1 MGKGLLGAFI
11 SRLQFSCGCSARP
24 TPAGRAVA
32 HQDLKGA
39 TRSAPGASR
48 GRQGP
53 LRAQDPCPASAMDA
67 DNGSCCLL
75 LIEGDPISMVMPPL
89 LILAFV
95 LGVLGNGLALC
106 GFCFH
111 TNVWKPST
119 VYLFNLAVADF
130 LLMVCLPF
138 RTDYYHRHRHW
149 GFADVPCRLVLFMLA
164 MNRAGSI
171 VFLTVV
177 AVDRYFKVVHPHHAL
192 NAISNRTAAG
202 AVCVLWT
209 LVILGTLYL
218 LMESHLCKQARGI
231 SCESFIMESANGWHD
246 IMFQLEFFLPLSI
259 ILFCSCKVVWS
270 LKRRRRLARQARTR
284 KAIRFIVVVAAVFVT
299 CYLPSALARLYFLW
313 TVSSSTCDP
322 SVHLALH
329 VTLSFTYLNSVLDPL
344 IYYFAS
350 PSFPK
355 FYTKLNICGWR
366 PQWVGG
372 PNTHGPEEPVALS
385 LCRNSFGMASSFQSQ
400 LDSQ

>member
-1 MGKGLLGAFI
+1 MCSGRSPGHQSGTHQLSHRWPLRD
-11 SRLQFSCGCSARP
+11 SRSHSAHR
-24 TPAGRAVA
+24 TPAVS
-32 HQDLKGA
+32 
-39 TRSAPGASR
+39 T
-48 GRQGP
+48 
-53 LRAQDPCPASAMDA
+53 M

-75 LIEGDPISMVMPPL
+75 EGDPISKVMPPL

-95 LGVLGNGLALC
+95 LGALGNGIALC

-111 TNVWKPST
+111 VQTWKPST

-130 LLMVCLPF
+130 LLMICLPF

-149 GFADVPCRLVLFMLA
+149 GFEDVPCRLVLFMLA

-192 NAISNRTAAG
+192 NTISKRTAVG

-218 LMESHLCKQARGI
+218 LVESHLCVREKAI
-231 SCESFIMESANGWHD
+231 SCESFIMEKANGWHD
-246 IMFQLEFFLPLSI
+246 VMFQLEFFLPLSI
-259 ILFCSCKVVWS
+259 ILFCSFKVVWS
-270 LKRRRRLARQARTR
+270 LQQRRRLARQARMR
-284 KAIRFIVVVAAVFVT
+284 RAIRFITVVAAVFVT

-313 TVSSSTCDP
+313 TVPSSACNA
-322 SVHLALH
+322 SVHMGLH

-344 IYYFAS
+344 VYYFSS
-350 PSFPK
+350 PSFPR
-355 FYTKLNICGWR
+355 FYTKLNVCGWR
-366 PQWVGG
+366 PWR
-372 PNTHGPEEPVALS
+372 PGPEPLEPRELPAS
-385 LCRNSFGMASSFQSQ
+385 NLCRKSSITVAHSCQSQ
-400 LDSQ
+400 LDTQWELQVLNGTNTDRPTASRGTDGPP

>member
-1 MGKGLLGAFI
+1 
-11 SRLQFSCGCSARP
+11 
-24 TPAGRAVA
+24 
-32 HQDLKGA
+32 
-39 TRSAPGASR
+39 
-48 GRQGP
+48 
-53 LRAQDPCPASAMDA
+53 MDV
-67 DNGSCCLL
+67 DNGSCCL
-75 LIEGDPISMVMPPL
+75 IEGDPTSKVMPPL

-95 LGVLGNGLALC
+95 LGALGNGIALC

-111 TNVWKPST
+111 MTSWKPST

-130 LLMVCLPF
+130 LLMICLPF
-138 RTDYYHRHRHW
+138 RTDYYRRRRHW

-164 MNRAGSI
+164 TNRAGSI

-218 LMESHLCKQARGI
+218 LVESHLCAQDKGI

-246 IMFQLEFFLPLSI
+246 VMFQLEFFLPLSI
-259 ILFCSCKVVWS
+259 ILFCSFKVVWS
-270 LKRRRRLARQARTR
+270 LKRRQRLARQAQTR
-284 KAIRFIVVVAAVFVT
+284 KAICFIVVVAAVFVT

-313 TVSSSTCDP
+313 TVPSSACDS
-322 SVHLALH
+322 SVHMALH

-355 FYTKLNICGWR
+355 FYTKLKICSRR
-366 PQWVGG
+366 PHRPGR
-372 PNTHGPEEPVALS
+372 PNTREAEEPPALS
-385 LCRNSFGMASSFQSQ
+385 LCRKSCISVANSFRSQ
-400 LDSQ
+400 LDTQWDLQAC